1 MWQASHVFWKGVE
14 KMSPTEKLR
23 YRNME
28 DYGFGPNVMI
38 NETLYSQ
45 VTPKLID
52 KLISEYS
59 KKD

>member
-1 MWQASHVFWKGVE
+1 
-14 KMSPTEKLR
+14 MSPTEKLR